1 MTENNR
7 LSRRTLLAAASVA
20 VPGAMFAGMS
30 SGSDPLPATAPAGT
44 PKEVLSMKIRRSSD
58 RGYADHGWLR
68 SFHTFS
74 FAGYHSPENM
84 GFRALRV
91 INDDTVEPARG
102 FGTHPHNDMEIITYV
117 LDGALEHKDS
127 MGTGSVIR
135 PGDVQ
140 RMSAGTG
147 VTHSE
152 FNASKT
158 DPVHFLQIWIIPDKR
173 GYKPNYDQKAFPREE
188 RQGKLRLVASND
200 GREGSVPVNQDVSLF
215 AGLFSQ
221 GEKTTYQL
229 ATGRNA
235 WVHVARGSIEL
246 NGTELST
253 GDAAAITEGG
263 ALTITGKDAAE
274 VLVFD
279 LA

>member
-7 LSRRTLLAAASVA
+7 LSRRTLLAAASAA

-30 SGSDPLPATAPAGT
+30 SGSDPLPASAPAGT
-44 PKEVLSMKIRRSSD
+44 PKEVLSMKIRRSND

-117 LDGALEHKDS
+117 VGGAR
-127 MGTGSVIR
+127 IR

-200 GREGSVPVNQDVSLF
+200 GREGSVPVNQDVSLY

-221 GEKTTYQL
+221 GEKATYQL